1 MGRNPALLTATVSV
15 AATEIFSPKTPF
27 FREPYLTF
35 LPSTPMKDLKHK
47 YLPRFFC
54 VDVKTTQIDRE
65 HACVS
70 EKHNNASHIKSRGAI
85 RAADR
90 LYSFVFAE
98 RYNPLTMVGIG
109 SNLS

>member
-15 AATEIFSPKTPF
+15 AATEIFSPQTPF
-27 FREPYLTF
+27 FPGTLSD

-90 LYSFVFAE
+90 LYPFVFAE
-98 RYNPLTMVGIG
+98 RYNQLTMVGIG